1 MGLGSIAS
9 AVGGA
14 LFGRSTASRSPV
26 QNITNNPVQGKYDDT
41 GLKNQIAELTK
52 QNELLQQQA
61 KDFGEWRQSRIGDLG
76 REAGERATN
85 RALVDQLASRSNQA
99 IDRLGSTQSGFRE
112 QLGQLGS
119 AQSGFSE
126 QLGQLGQGYE
136 NLTDAQKRQINEL
149 YNLTQGGGA
158 TGIRTDRGLTF
169 TAPRGMGTGNLNRDS
184 LTFGSLNI

>member
-1 MGLGSIAS
+1 MGFSKIIPAAIG
-9 AVGGA
+9 AV
-14 LFGRSTASRSPV
+14 FGRSTASRSPI
-26 QNITNNPVQGKYDDT
+26 QNITNNPVQGQYDDT
-41 GLKNQIAELTK
+41 GLKNQISELTR

-61 KDFGEWRQSRIGDLG
+61 KDFGDWRQSRIGDLG

-99 IDRLGSTQSGFRE
+99 IDRLGQTQSGFTE
-112 QLGQLGS
+112 K
-119 AQSGFSE
+119 
-126 QLGQLGQGYE
+126 LGQLGQGYE
-136 NLTDAQKRQINEL
+136 NLSDAQKQQINQL
-149 YNLTQGGGA
+149 YSMTQGGGA

>member
-1 MGLGSIAS
+1 MGFVAS
-9 AVGGA
+9 ALPKILPSVIGGVIG
-14 LFGRSTASRSPV
+14 GRASGSRGSV
-26 QNITNNPVQGKYDDT
+26 TNISNPVQGQYDDS

-52 QNELLQQQA
+52 QNEVLQQQA
-61 KDFGEWRQSRIGDLG
+61 KDFGDWRQSRIGDLG

-99 IDRLGSTQSGFRE
+99 IDRLGS
-112 QLGQLGS
+112 
-119 AQSGFSE
+119 AQSGFTE

-136 NLTDAQKRQINEL
+136 NLSDAQKQQINQL
-149 YNLTQGGGA
+149 YSLTQGGGA

>member
-1 MGLGSIAS
+1 VDNKTIIGEKIMGFVSRAIPAVIGGVAGS
-9 AVGGA
+9 

-99 IDRLGSTQSGFRE
+99 IDRLAGTQSGFRDQLGQIGSTQSGFKE

-119 AQSGFSE
+119 
-126 QLGQLGQGYE
+126 
-136 NLTDAQKRQINEL
+136 
-149 YNLTQGGGA
+149 
-158 TGIRTDRGLTF
+158 
-169 TAPRGMGTGNLNRDS
+169 
-184 LTFGSLNI
+184 